1 MAKRRMFSKD
11 VIETDWFTDMP
22 ATTQLL
28 YVHLSMEAD
37 DDGFVASTKMAMVNA
52 HASADDL
59 AILVAKNYVIL
70 MEEKLYLIKH
80 WRQNNYIQNDRYI
93 KSNYA
98 DRLAEF
104 TTKSDG
110 SYTLKNKSEITNIV
124 SKNGDVSKVYP
135 ECIQNVSKMDT
146 QVRLGKDRLGK
157 VKYKLVKT
165 SKKQSQLLLLL
176 FEVGFL
182 DETELDDN
190 GWDDLLDEF
199 VKARQ
204 QALSDEADGYLDA
217 KVKVRYVLNSISKT
231 CMGEPD
237 RSGKPT
243 YHRELDPEAMATIQS
258 KYAWLKGALE
268 KAVAQQ
274 GAACQARNGG
284 RIVADDAP
292 HATDADVDDAFKELF
307 GGDYEPKAS

>member
-37 DDGFVASTKMAMVNA
+37 DDGFVASSKMAMVNA

-70 MEEKLYLIKH
+70 MDEKLYLIKH

-98 DRLAEF
+98 DRLADF

-110 SYTLKNKSEITNIV
+110 SYTLKKKGEITNYV
-124 SKNGDVSKVYP
+124 SKNGDVSKMYP
-135 ECIQNVSKMDT
+135 KCIQNVSKMDP
-146 QVRLGKDRLGK
+146 QVRLGKVRF
-157 VKYKLVKT
+157 KYKLVIT

-176 FEVGFL
+176 LESGFL
-182 DETELDDN
+182 DETDLDDS
-190 GWDDLLDEF
+190 GWDELLDGF

-204 QALSDEADGYLDA
+204 QALGDEADGYLDA
-217 KVKVRYVLNSISKT
+217 KVKVRYVLNSISKI
-231 CMGEPD
+231 CVGEPD

-243 YHRELDPEAMATIQS
+243 YRRELDPEAMAAIQS

-274 GAACQARNGG
+274 GADSKVEEAMGEPIENEDYDLNA
-284 RIVADDAP
+284 
-292 HATDADVDDAFKELF
+292 AFDELF
-307 GGDYEPKAS
+307 GGKGDEAGGAD